1 MRMMRLL
8 VMVMAVLMAGYG
20 CGKGGA
26 EQKSPGAEQA
36 QKGPQSKKT
45 PGGPDQGVK
54 GGMEAL
60 PVSAIAAERGDIDSV
75 MIFSSN
81 VDSERQVRIF
91 PMIGGILEEILKDE
105 GDRVKKGDVLARLD
119 DREASLNE
127 EKSRLNFEQMTAE
140 LKRQKELFEK
150 NMISEDAYEK
160 LKFSTEQAR
169 LDWQTK
175 KLLLSYT
182 RITTPI
188 DGMVGRREIKIG
200 NRINV
205 SDMAFTVIDVNEKIA
220 VVHVPEQNR
229 KDIYI
234 GQNAVL
240 SAGEIEIPAKVKRF
254 SPAVDPES
262 GTVKVTV
269 AALDPQNK
277 VAIGQFINVRLIRS
291 VHQNALLLSKEALV
305 HEGGKVFVFRLEEGD
320 TVAKVEIKT
329 DFESSS
335 KIEVVAGLID
345 GDRVITAGKSSI
357 KHGDKVRVIV
367 PAK

>member
-1 MRMMRLL
+1 MRLL
-8 VMVMAVLMAGYG
+8 KLFVMVMAVLMVVYG
-20 CGKGGA
+20 CGQGKEAQKPASENDAGPQKEKRMGA
-26 EQKSPGAEQA
+26 EG
-36 QKGPQSKKT
+36 KKA
-45 PGGPDQGVK
+45 GV
-54 GGMEAL
+54 EAL
-60 PVSAIAAERGDIDSV
+60 PVSVIATERGDIDSV

-81 VDSERQVRIF
+81 VDSERQVKIY
-91 PMIGGILEEILKDE
+91 PMSGGILEEILKDE

-119 DREASLNE
+119 DREAKLNE
-127 EKSRLNFEQMTAE
+127 EKSRLNYEQLSEE

-150 NMISEDAYEK
+150 NMISEDAFTK
-160 LKFSTEQAR
+160 IKFSTEQAR

-188 DGMVGRREIKIG
+188 NGMVGRREIKIG

-205 SDMAFTVIDVNEKIA
+205 SDMAFTVIDTEEKIA

-229 KDIYI
+229 KDIHI
-234 GQNAVL
+234 GQDSVL
-240 SAGEIEIPAKVKRF
+240 SASDVEISAKVKRF

-269 AALDPQNK
+269 AAPDPQNK
-277 VAIGQFINVRLIRS
+277 LAIGQFINVRLIRS
-291 VHQNALLLSKEALV
+291 VHKNALLLSKEALV
-305 HEGGKVFVFRLEEGD
+305 HEGGKMFVFKMDEAD

-329 DFESSS
+329 DFESGFM
-335 KIEVVAGLID
+335 IEVVSGLAD
-345 GDRVITAGKSSI
+345 GDRVVTAGKSSI